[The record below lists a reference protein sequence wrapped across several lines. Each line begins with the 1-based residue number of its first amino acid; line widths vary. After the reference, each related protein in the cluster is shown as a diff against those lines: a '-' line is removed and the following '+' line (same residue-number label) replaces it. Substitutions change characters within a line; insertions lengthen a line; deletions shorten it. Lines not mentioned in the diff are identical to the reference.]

1 MKWAVPILRRFLLP
15 AAAGAWIANL
25 VVYRM
30 LEAEGG
36 ATDWT
41 SIGVLFAIILAGL
54 IVAWPAYVLMRR
66 LALPGIVIGLLL
78 LGLGAGI
85 GVIAA
90 WLIAMQIVPDNAGD
104 YSRFGLA
111 VGPVAALFWLTLN
124 FDALRP
130 RRAGQFGDRRG

>member
-1 MKWAVPILRRFLLP
+1 MRWVGAILRRFLLP

-30 LEAEGG
+30 LEVEGG

-54 IVAWPAYVLMRR
+54 VAAWPGFVLMRR
-66 LALPGIVIGLLL
+66 LRLPGFVTAILL
-78 LGLGAGI
+78 LGLGAGV

-90 WLIAMQIVPDNAGD
+90 YLIAMQIVPDNAGD

-111 VGPVAALFWLTLN
+111 VGPVAALFWLILN

-130 RRAGQFGDRRG
+130 RRLAR

>member
-1 MKWAVPILRRFLLP
+1 MKWVGTILRRFLLP
-15 AAAGAWIANL
+15 AAIGAWLANL
-25 VVYRM
+25 VVYWM

-41 SIGVLFAIILAGL
+41 SIGVLFAIVLAGL
-54 IVAWPAYVLMRR
+54 IVAWPVFVLLKR
-66 LALPGIVIGLLL
+66 LALPGIVTAILLL
-78 LGLGAGI
+78 ALGAGI

-90 WLIAMQIVPDNAGD
+90 YLIAMQIVPDNAGD

-111 VGPVAALFWLTLN
+111 VGPIAALFWLIFN

-130 RRAGQFGDRRG
+130 VRRR

>member
-1 MKWAVPILRRFLLP
+1 MKWAKAILRRFLLP
-15 AAAGAWIANL
+15 ALIGAWLANL
-25 VVYRM
+25 VVYWM

-54 IVAWPAYVLMRR
+54 LAAWPGFVLMRR
-66 LALPGIVIGLLL
+66 LALPGIVAAILLL
-78 LGLGAGI
+78 ALGAAI
-85 GVIAA
+85 GVVAA

-111 VGPVAALFWLTLN
+111 VGPIAALFWLILN

-130 RRAGQFGDRRG
+130 RAAR

>member
-1 MKWAVPILRRFLLP
+1 MKWAWAVSRRLLLP
-15 AAAGAWIANL
+15 ALVGGWLANL
-25 VVYRM
+25 AVYRM

-54 IVAWPAYVLMRR
+54 LAAWPCFVLLRR
-66 LALPGIVIGLLL
+66 LALPRIVSAVLLIGL
-78 LGLGAGI
+78 GTGI

-90 WLIAMQIVPDNAGD
+90 YLIALRIVPDNAGD

-111 VGPVAALFWLTLN
+111 VGPIAAILWLALN

-130 RRAGQFGDRRG
+130 RAAR

>member
-1 MKWAVPILRRFLLP
+1 MTAALRRFLLP
-15 AAAGAWIANL
+15 ALVGAWLANL
-25 VVYRM
+25 VVYWM

-54 IVAWPAYVLMRR
+54 LAAWPGFVLLRR
-66 LALPGIVIGLLL
+66 LALPGIVTAILLI
-78 LGLGAGI
+78 GLGAGI

-90 WLIAMQIVPDNAGD
+90 YLIAMQIVPDNAGD

-111 VGPVAALFWLTLN
+111 VGPIAALFWLILN

-130 RRAGQFGDRRG
+130 TRLRQTGDRRG

>member
-1 MKWAVPILRRFLLP
+1 MKWVRAILRRFLLP
-15 AAAGAWIANL
+15 ALIGAWLANL
-25 VVYRM
+25 VVYWM

-54 IVAWPAYVLMRR
+54 L
-66 LALPGIVIGLLL
+66 LAL
-78 LGLGAGI
+78 GAAI
-85 GVIAA
+85 GVVAA

-111 VGPVAALFWLTLN
+111 VGPIAALFWLILN

-130 RRAGQFGDRRG
+130 RAAR